1 MNTRCTI
8 GGKVCDGGPSME
20 LLDTPKSVK
29 SRAKVK
35 EEVQALVEA
44 AADTPGY
51 TPMRKPGL
59 SFRLP
64 MIPEEF
70 LPIRTMVR

>member
-1 MNTRCTI
+1 
-8 GGKVCDGGPSME
+8 ME
-20 LLDTPKSVK
+20 LQDIPKGVK
-29 SRAKVK
+29 TRAKVK

-51 TPMRKPGL
+51 TPMRSPVL

-64 MIPEEF
+64 TIREEF
-70 LPIRTMVR
+70 LPIRTMTR